1 MARTRTRADEQE
13 RRQALLI
20 TTAGKN
26 WRGKPRRFHVRAWT
40 ISERIPGEWGPDPDG
55 LNYQGQPALYM
66 AEDGS
71 LFSFDYWPLGVPPER
86 HPHWE
91 ADAVVRALAAKIV
104 RLGI

>member
-1 MARTRTRADEQE
+1 
-13 RRQALLI
+13 
-20 TTAGKN
+20 
-26 WRGKPRRFHVRAWT
+26 
-40 ISERIPGEWGPDPDG
+40 